1 MSVGTRWGRAGVI
14 VAAVVALLLA
24 SAIDAGAR
32 QRHHSRPGCGTR
44 CRNLGGLGAGPPEAA
59 PPHMA
64 LLAKR
69 ATLRGTAVSVPLRCL
84 ARKPCRGVLLLS
96 ANKNTTE
103 LARVDLFVPAQAT
116 WVIQVTL
123 SASGACYVRAH
134 HRVPSFLTAVYNRAP
149 LEILPLTIF
158 G

>member
-1 MSVGTRWGRAGVI
+1 VIAALVVLVLGT
-14 VAAVVALLLA
+14 
-24 SAIDAGAR
+24 AIDAAAR

-59 PPHMA
+59 PPRMA

-69 ATLRGTAVSVPLRCL
+69 ATLRGTTVALPLRCL

-116 WVIQVTL
+116 WMIEVTL
-123 SASGACYVRAH
+123 SKAGVCYVRAH
-134 HRVPSFLTAVYNRAP
+134 HRVPGFLTAVYNQAP
-149 LEILPLTIF
+149 LDILPLTIF